1 LNLSDY
7 LLSTLGVY
15 GLPILFGVLLIGSIG
30 LPMPASLMLVA
41 AGSFVEQG
49 EMKLWPVLM
58 LASLGAIT
66 GDNIGYAL
74 GRWGGRRITHRIT
87 NWTGGEKRLQHAAE
101 WSNRW
106 GGTGV
111 FLSRWLVTPLGPVIN
126 LTSGMANYSWPRF
139 LFFDVIGEALWVV
152 LYVMLGKIFSG
163 RVQALSDVLGDFT
176 WLIVALLVVLVLG
189 WKILQYFRAPDST
202 KSKAKTSSPSSHGL
216 VDETL

>member
-1 LNLSDY
+1 MNLSDY
-7 LLSTLGVY
+7 LLSTLGIY
-15 GLPILFGVLLIGSIG
+15 GVPILFGVLLVGSIG
-30 LPMPASLMLVA
+30 VPMPASLMLVA

-49 EMKLWPVLM
+49 EMKLWPVLA
-58 LASLGAIT
+58 LASLGAII

-74 GRWGGRRITHRIT
+74 GRWGGRRITRRIT
-87 NWTGGEKRLQHAAE
+87 NWTGGEERLQHAAE

-106 GGTGV
+106 GGTGI

-139 LFFDVIGEALWVV
+139 LLFDVAGEALWVV

-163 RVQALSDVLGDFT
+163 RVQALSDFLGDFT

-189 WKILQYFRAPDST
+189 WKVRQYFREPDST
-202 KSKAKTSSPSSHGL
+202 QGEAKTTTPPCGL
-216 VDETL
+216 VDETP